1 MRILYCGSAQFG
13 ISCLEAINNSEHDL
27 TAVYTQPA
35 RHAGRGRKTRPTDVA
50 RWCSQNQINAIETP
64 NINKPETIKDIKNLN
79 ADLMV
84 VIAFGQKIS
93 DELIYLFPKGAINV
107 HASLLPKYRGAA
119 PINWAIINGEKKT
132 GLSIITLAS
141 KMDAGDILGMTEVDI
156 AETDTTKEVHDKL
169 CDAAPSLLMKTIN
182 KIEDGTVK
190 HIKQDDSQATLAPK
204 LKKADGRIDFRESAE
219 QIKNKIHGLW
229 PWPGAQSYYVTRH
242 AGRSD
247 RTTIARA
254 RIADRP
260 EGNWDQPGVL
270 DDNLNVVCGE
280 GSLEIIQIK
289 PAGSHLMNF
298 SDFVNGRKSGP
309 GDLFVPIDEI
319 KS

>member
-13 ISCLEAINNSEHDL
+13 ISCLEAINNSEHEL
-27 TAVYTQPA
+27 AAVYTQPA
-35 RHAGRGRKTRPTDVA
+35 RHAGRGRKSRSTDVSV
-50 RWCSQNQINAIETP
+50 WCSANNIRAVETA
-64 NINKPETIKDIKNLN
+64 NINTPETINEIRNIK

-93 DELIYLFPKGAINV
+93 DELISQFDKGAINV

-141 KMDAGDILGMTEVDI
+141 KMDAGNILGQTEVDI
-156 AETDTTKEVHDKL
+156 AASDTATEVHDKL
-169 CDAAPSLLMKTIN
+169 CDAAPRLLMETIN
-182 KIEDGTVK
+182 KIEDGTAEY
-190 HIKQDDSQATLAPK
+190 IKQDDSRATVAPK

-229 PWPGAQSYYVTRH
+229 PWPGAQSYYVTKH

-254 RIADRP
+254 RIAGLP
-260 EGNWDQPGVL
+260 KGNWDQPGVL
-270 DDNLNVVCGE
+270 DDDLNVVCGE
-280 GSLEIIQIK
+280 GSLEILEIK
-289 PAGSHLMNF
+289 PAGGHLMDF
-298 SDFVNGRKSGP
+298 ADFVNGRKSGP